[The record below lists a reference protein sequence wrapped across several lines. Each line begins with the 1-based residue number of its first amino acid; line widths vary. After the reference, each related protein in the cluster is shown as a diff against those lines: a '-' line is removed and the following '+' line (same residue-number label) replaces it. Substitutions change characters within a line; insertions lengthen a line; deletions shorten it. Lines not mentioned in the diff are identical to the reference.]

1 MRFATTLSMLY
12 RRESSRTQLCGF
24 GRAVCPLFFFYG
36 PDAKKGSRAY
46 AAPSRLG
53 TLPQVLRQ
61 TCYCIIVNAWLA
73 DTVVTGVA
81 PLFPASK
88 RITPSSVEQKSRVP
102 VTLKLTGEVPVTN
115 EVVRPPAVI
124 PVAANTYPL
133 LPALPGIAEART
145 LSSRQAVAED
155 GEQGGAPPRLARSV
169 E

>member
-1 MRFATTLSMLY
+1 MLY
-12 RRESSRTQLCGF
+12 RRESNRTHFCGF

-61 TCYCIIVNAWLA
+61 TCYCIIVNAWQA

-102 VTLKLTGEVPVTN
+102 VTPNVSGAAPDRKELLNAPT
-115 EVVRPPAVI
+115 AAI
-124 PVAANTYPL
+124 PVAWKT
-133 LPALPGIAEART
+133 
-145 LSSRQAVAED
+145 
-155 GEQGGAPPRLARSV
+155 
-169 E
+169 